1 MTNHWQGGQTRV
13 ERLRL
18 RGGVP
23 DPTLARLRLTQMLGG
38 ARLHPPGL
46 APSAILCVRRLR
58 GPAPGP
64 LSARVACGMVSPA
77 WEQAVTAALGDLARR
92 AARPARAYVPAD
104 AEAVLFAD
112 EAEMLACYVG
122 DCRAGLAGARWWWK
136 GLFRGAETHPVRALL
151 EAPACTPAV
160 FEHLTRRGEAVA
172 FVQTL
177 GEREARALLRRVA
190 HTYGLSHLQN
200 ELDAALDASRTADDT
215 VGTRHAGGETFI
227 RHQGS
232 SPHEVLSRAPW
243 HAHAPEGAGLG
254 PAQQTLLG
262 VCILL
267 RRAPALAR
275 SQSFA
280 RATRLWLLDAVTPR
294 PSAPR
299 VTHKAAPDAEELH
312 AELTTLP
319 PPTFAAP
326 EDEACDNANLVTLT
340 HDARPAE
347 TRQEDARHAA
357 PSRRPQ
363 TTDAAVVEVSEL
375 TTPDVQLPQTV
386 EGRAVASERAADVV
400 RQHEPP
406 AHASRLNQ
414 QTASARPVPD
424 ATALR
429 TASVETNVG
438 GVFYLVN
445 LALFLGLYGDFTT
458 PAAPGI
464 ALDPWDFLALAGGR
478 LTGTRHADDPVW
490 PLLARLA
497 GREEFE
503 PPGRLY
509 VPSDVWRVP
518 AAWLGPFPERASL
531 KWSAGEGRL
540 RVRHPGGFLLLDLPL
555 RRRDPEALLAR
566 ELKAYAARLSFTL
579 RHAPARAGDIQGAN
593 RRERWLTRLISYMR
607 ARLRRAF
614 GLARTRDVGKFLCER
629 HARVVVSATRV
640 DVLFSLA
647 ELPIELRLSGVDRDP
662 GWMPAAGRQIAFHY
676 E

>member
-1 MTNHWQGGQTRV
+1 MTNHWQRGQTCV

-18 RGGVP
+18 RGGVS

-38 ARLHPPGL
+38 ARLHPQGL

-64 LSARVACGMVSPA
+64 LSARVACGIVSPA
-77 WEQAVTAALGDLARR
+77 WEQAVSAALGDLARR
-92 AARPARAYVPAD
+92 AARPARDCVPAD

-122 DCRAGLAGARWWWK
+122 DCRAGLVGARWWWK
-136 GLFRGAETHPVRALL
+136 SLFRGAEKHPVRVLL

-177 GEREARALLRRVA
+177 GEGEARALLRSVT
-190 HTYGLSHLQN
+190 HTYGLSQLQN
-200 ELDAALDASRTADDT
+200 ELDAAFDAPRTVDHI
-215 VGTRHAGGETFI
+215 VGTRQAGGETFL

-232 SPHEVLSRAPW
+232 PREVLSRAPW

-254 PAQQTLLG
+254 PAQQTVLG
-262 VCILL
+262 VCLLL

-280 RATRLWLLDAVTPR
+280 RATRLWLLDAVPPR
-294 PSAPR
+294 SAAPR
-299 VTHKAAPDAEELH
+299 VMHKAAPDAKELH
-312 AELTTLP
+312 AELTTFP
-319 PPTFAAP
+319 PTTFAAP

-340 HDARPAE
+340 HDDRPTE
-347 TRQEDARHAA
+347 TRQEGARHAA
-357 PSRRPQ
+357 PPRRPQ
-363 TTDAAVVEVSEL
+363 TTDAVVGEVSEL
-375 TTPDVQLPQTV
+375 TAHDVQLPQSV
-386 EGRAVASERAADVV
+386 EGRAVALEQAADVV
-400 RQHEPP
+400 RHHESP
-406 AHASRLNQ
+406 AHASRLDQ
-414 QTASARPVPD
+414 QTSARPVPD
-424 ATALR
+424 VTALR

-445 LALFLGLYGDFTT
+445 LALFLGLYGDFTV
-458 PAAPGI
+458 PAAPGL

-503 PPGRLY
+503 PPGKLY

-531 KWSAGEGRL
+531 RWSASEGRL

-555 RRRDPEALLAR
+555 RRREPEALLAR
-566 ELKAYAARLSFTL
+566 ELKAYAARLSFNL
-579 RHAPARAGDIQGAN
+579 RRAPARACDVQGAN
-593 RRERWLTRLISYMR
+593 RRERWLTRLLSYMR

-614 GLARTRDVGKFLCER
+614 GLGRTRDVGKFLCER

-662 GWMPAAGRQIAFHY
+662 GWVPAAGRQIAFHY